1 MFCSMENGGTP
12 DHRRVVGLYFN
23 MAAADRNEGFL
34 IDDGEFTPLLV
45 PGSTLTQARDI
56 NPAGEIIGLYSLVGV
71 FHGAEVV

>member
-1 MFCSMENGGTP
+1 MFGSMENGGTP

-45 PGSTLTQARDI
+45 PGSTLTQSRDI
-56 NPAGEIIGLYSLVGV
+56 NPAGEIIGFYSLVGV